1 MVADTVTAPQL
12 AEPARVPVDGLLKS
26 WCDRLTGFRPRVALA
41 EGHDPRVVRA
51 AAELAELGII
61 PVLVSTPAE
70 AHAAADA
77 AGVRLGSRIRI
88 ASPEDLSAGLAGQVL
103 AERLASSRPETARA
117 AQGDPLYLAVAAVT
131 AGLADAC
138 VAGSTRPTADVLRAA
153 LRVVGTA
160 PGSACVSSSFLM
172 VLPDG
177 RLLAYGDCAVLPEPD
192 ADQLAEVAIATSD
205 TFRTLA
211 GTEPAVAMLSFSTK
225 GSADHASVD
234 MVRAAGGKVLERSP
248 GLAVDGELQFDAA
261 LLESVGRAKA
271 GGSTVAGRANVFV
284 FPNLAAGN
292 IGYKITERLAGAR
305 AYGPI
310 LQGLAA
316 PVNDLS
322 RGCGSADIVA
332 VAVISA
338 LQAKAAGT
346 DIPTAGHLPA
356 SRSTL

>member
-1 MVADTVTAPQL
+1 MVADTVTAPEETAQAHAL
-12 AEPARVPVDGLLKS
+12 PDELVRR
-26 WCDRLTGFRPRVALA
+26 WCERLTGFRPRVALA
-41 EGHDPRVVRA
+41 EGNDPRVVRA

-61 PVLVSTPAE
+61 PVLVARPEE
-70 AHAAADA
+70 AHDAAAQ
-77 AGVRLGSRIRI
+77 AGVRLGSRVRI
-88 ASPEDLSAGLAGQVL
+88 ASPAELDAGVAGEVL
-103 AERLASSRPETARA
+103 AARLASAKPEVAAA
-117 AQGDPLYLAVAAVT
+117 AQGDPLYLAVAAVS

-160 PGSACVSSSFLM
+160 PGSPCVSSSFLM

-192 ADQLAEVAIATSD
+192 VDQLAEVAVATSD

-211 GTEPAVAMLSFSTK
+211 GAEPAVAMLSFSTK

-234 MVRAAGGKVLERSP
+234 LVRAASGRVRHRSP
-248 GLAVDGELQFDAA
+248 QLAVDGELQFDAA
-261 LLESVGRAKA
+261 LLESVGRSKA
-271 GGSTVAGRANVFV
+271 SGSTVAGRANVFI

-338 LQAKAAGT
+338 LQARAVGT
-346 DIPTAGHLPA
+346 RHLPR